1 MHRRC
6 QFRWTAMSSTTIE
19 SSAAGPAKRK
29 PLPRYPLQSR
39 STILSAGFRPF
50 FLLGAIFAAVA
61 VLLWLPVY
69 HGELTLQT
77 AFAPR
82 DWHVHEMLYGY
93 LPAVITG
100 FLLTAIPNWTGRLPL
115 QGAPLATLAVV
126 WLTGRLAVTFS
137 ADTGWL
143 AALLIDACFLLLVAL
158 AALREIIAGRNWRN
172 LNVVALL
179 TLLLVGNVAFHL
191 EAHFGS
197 TADYSIRIG
206 IAVVIMLISLIGG
219 RITPSFTRNWLVRAN
234 PGRLPQPFNKLDMVI
249 VAFSGLT
256 LVLWVAMP
264 FSPISGSAL
273 LIAGVLHLVRLA
285 RWAGDRTVKEKLLL
299 VLHVGYLF
307 IPLGFLLTSAAAFGL
322 IPVSAGIHAWM
333 VGGAGV
339 MTLAVMTRASL
350 GHTGQQL
357 TASLPTQGIYLA
369 ALFAVTA
376 RIAAALLPAWSDPL
390 LHLAALGWATAF
402 LGFALS
408 YGPTLLARG
417 KPH

>member
-1 MHRRC
+1 
-6 QFRWTAMSSTTIE
+6 MSSTTIE
-19 SSAAGPAKRK
+19 SSAADPAKRK
-29 PLPRYPLQSR
+29 PVPRYPLQSR
-39 STILSAGFRPF
+39 WTIFSAGFRPF

-69 HGELTLQT
+69 HGDLTLQT
-77 AFAPR
+77 ALAPR

-115 QGAPLATLAVV
+115 QGAPLGTLVLA
-126 WLTGRLAVTFS
+126 WLAGRLAVTFS

-143 AALLIDACFLLLVAL
+143 AALLVDALFLLLVAL

-191 EAHFGS
+191 EAHLGGS
-197 TADYSIRIG
+197 ADYSIRIG

-249 VAFSGLT
+249 VAFGGLA
-256 LVLWVAMP
+256 LVLWVALP
-264 FSPISGSAL
+264 LSPLSGSAL
-273 LIAGVLHLVRLA
+273 LIAGVLHLVRLG
-285 RWAGDRTVKEKLLL
+285 RWAGDRTVGEKLLL

-369 ALFAVTA
+369 AVFAVAA
-376 RIAAALLPAWSDPL
+376 RIAAVLLPAWSDPL
-390 LHLAALGWATAF
+390 LHLSALGWAVAF

>member
-1 MHRRC
+1 
-6 QFRWTAMSSTTIE
+6 MSSTTIE
-19 SSAAGPAKRK
+19 SSAADPAKRK
-29 PLPRYPLQSR
+29 PVPRYPLQSR
-39 STILSAGFRPF
+39 WTILSAGFRPF

-69 HGELTLQT
+69 HGDLTLQT

-115 QGAPLATLAVV
+115 QGAPLGTLVLA
-126 WLTGRLAVTFS
+126 WLAGRLAVTFS

-143 AALLIDACFLLLVAL
+143 AALLVDALFLLLVAL

-191 EAHFGS
+191 EARVGGS
-197 TADYSIRIG
+197 ADYSIRIG

-249 VAFSGLT
+249 VAFGGLA
-256 LVLWVAMP
+256 LVLWVALP
-264 FSPISGSAL
+264 LSPISGSAL
-273 LIAGVLHLVRLA
+273 LIAGVLHLVRLG
-285 RWAGDRTVKEKLLL
+285 RWAGDRTVGEKLLL

-369 ALFAVTA
+369 AVFAVAA
-376 RIAAALLPAWSDPL
+376 RIAAVLLPAWSDPL
-390 LHLAALGWATAF
+390 LHLSALGWAVAF